1 MSLME
6 WTRSETIAMARHSCS
21 QCHGLGLRQGH
32 RERMH
37 PCNCVLRAIFRA
49 CYARFRYCV
58 TKEKHLSR
66 VSLEII
72 SGREGRWSWGRKDEE
87 YVADFCL
94 VSRRALTDYEHTI
107 FRYHFL
113 LGADW
118 KLCCRKLKMDR
129 GNFFHSIYRIEQKL
143 GRAFREVQ
151 PYPLYPLQDYFHG
164 TMLTEPDRKG
174 PVPSTSTV
182 PLRAARPVFHPP
194 LLKTA

>member
-1 MSLME
+1 ME
-6 WTRSETIAMARHSCS
+6 WTRSETIALARHSCS

-32 RERMH
+32 REQMH
-37 PCNCVLRAIFRA
+37 PCHCVLRAIFRA
-49 CYARFRYCV
+49 CYARFRHCV

-87 YVADFCL
+87 YVADFSL
-94 VSRRALTDYEHTI
+94 VSRRVLTDYEHTI

-129 GNFFHSIYRIEQKL
+129 GNFFHSVYRIEQAL

-151 PYPLYPLQDYFHG
+151 PYPLYPLHDYFFG
-164 TMLTEPDRKG
+164 TMLTEPDRKS
-174 PVPSTSTV
+174 PVPSAFTV
-182 PLRAARPVFHPP
+182 PLHAARPVFRPP

>member
-1 MSLME
+1 
-6 WTRSETIAMARHSCS
+6 
-21 QCHGLGLRQGH
+21 
-32 RERMH
+32 MH

-182 PLRAARPVFHPP
+182 PLRAARPIFHPP